1 MQKDKNQK
9 FLEVLQVVPRNAY
22 DKVIKEI
29 QQGILRMGSLVEQA
43 VYDSVQAL
51 LNLDT
56 TRASQV
62 IIGDDTI
69 DELYSEIED
78 KCIKLVATQQPM
90 AKDLRIIVTGIK
102 ILVNLER
109 MADYTVD
116 IARAT
121 MDLSGYPINV
131 KPLKYIQEMAN
142 LVQKMVKD
150 GLDAYVQGD
159 IEKARVMCEMDDS
172 VDHLFAVAFK
182 ELIECM
188 KGDPNVVVQSAY
200 SLFVG
205 RYLERIADH
214 ATNIGEEVIYIATGE
229 RKELN

>member
-1 MQKDKNQK
+1 M
-9 FLEVLQVVPRNAY
+9 VSRITY
-22 DKVIKEI
+22 DKSLKEI
-29 QQGILRMGSLVEQA
+29 RQGILRMGALVEQA
-43 VYDSVQAL
+43 VYNSVQSL

-56 TRASQV
+56 AGATRV
-62 IIGDDTI
+62 IAGDDAI
-69 DELYSEIED
+69 DKMYLEIED
-78 KCIKLVATQQPM
+78 KCIKLVATQQPI
-90 AKDLRIIVTGIK
+90 AKDLRIIMTGIK
-102 ILVNLER
+102 ILINLER

-121 MDLSGYPINV
+121 MELSRYPVDV
-131 KPLKYIQEMAN
+131 KPLQYIQKMGG

-150 GLDAYVQGD
+150 GLDAYVHGD
-159 IEKARVMCEMDDS
+159 IEKAGAMCQMDDE
-172 VDHLFAVAFK
+172 VDHLFSEAFR
-182 ELIECM
+182 EHLQFIQ
-188 KGDPNVVVQSAY
+188 GDPGMVVQSTY

>member
-1 MQKDKNQK
+1 MGS
-9 FLEVLQVVPRNAY
+9 RNAY
-22 DKVIKEI
+22 DNAIKEI
-29 QQGILRMGSLVEQA
+29 QHGILRMGGLVEQA
-43 VYDSVQAL
+43 VHDSVQAL

-56 TRASQV
+56 TGASQV
-62 IIGDDTI
+62 IIGDDAI
-69 DELYSEIED
+69 DQLYSEIEG
-78 KCIKLVATQQPM
+78 KCVKLVATQQPM
-90 AKDLRIIVTGIK
+90 AKDLRIIITGIK

-121 MDLSGYPINV
+121 MDLSGYPMNV
-131 KPLKYIQEMAN
+131 KPLEYIQKMAIF
-142 LVQKMVKD
+142 VQKMVKD
-150 GLDAYVQGD
+150 GLDAYVHGD
-159 IEKARVMCEMDDS
+159 IEKAGAMCRLDDE
-172 VDHLFAVAFK
+172 VDKLFAEAFK

-214 ATNIGEEVIYIATGE
+214 ATNIGEEIIYIATGE